1 MVRRNSG
8 RPAAS
13 ANAKGIPVLLD
24 PVGVGATPFRT
35 RLIDALL
42 ARAHFDIIRGN
53 LAELATMVGKQAQ
66 VRGVDSGETAAEPA
80 AVAREVAQKFGCVA
94 AITGVVDY
102 VSDGTRTIA
111 LKNGNAMLSRV
122 TGTGCMASSLCASCA
137 GAAPDW
143 KLYAVAAGIS
153 VMSVAGDIA
162 KAALKPG
169 QGTASFRNGVLD
181 AISLMSAKT
190 LRAYLRAED
199 V

>member
-1 MVRRNSG
+1 MIFNKRI
-8 RPAAS
+8 AAILT
-13 ANAKGIPVLLD
+13 ALAMML
-24 PVGVGATPFRT
+24 
-35 RLIDALL
+35 ALL
-42 ARAHFDIIRGN
+42 TGC
-53 LAELATMVGKQAQ
+53 G
-66 VRGVDSGETAAEPA
+66 SGETAAEPA
-80 AVAREVAQKFGCVA
+80 AVAHEVAQKFGCVA

-137 GAAPDW
+137 GAAPDR

-153 VMSVAGDIA
+153 VMSIAGDIA

-169 QGTASFRNGVLD
+169 QGTASFHNGVLD
-181 AISLMSAKT
+181 AISLMSTKT
-190 LRAYLRAED
+190 LRTYLRAED